1 MGIPYYF
8 YHLSKKY
15 NNIISNNIPTNINLY
30 AIDFNGII
38 HPEASKENNEKLLFQ
53 NLWNKIITYENNF
66 KPNKLIICIDGVAPL
81 AKIIQQ
87 RKRRYL
93 TIYKNKI
100 DNIKSSWD
108 TNAISA
114 GTNFMNKLDEF
125 IFNKINDTSFTFDGS
140 KNQGEGEHK
149 IFQY

>member
-8 YHLSKKY
+8 YNLTKKY
-15 NNIISNNIPTNINLY
+15 NNIIIDKIPIDISIY

-38 HPEASKENNEKLLFQ
+38 HPQAHKEQNEDKLFL
-53 NLWNKIITYENNF
+53 NLWNKITNYKDIY
-66 KPNKLIICIDGVAPL
+66 KPDKMLICVDGVAPI

-100 DNIKSSWD
+100 DKVNNKWD

-114 GTNFMNKLDEF
+114 GTKFMNNLDEF
-125 IFNKINDTSFTFDGS
+125 IFKKIN
-140 KNQGEGEHK
+140 
-149 IFQY
+149 FQILIKVS